1 MTTTINTTV
10 TVGPGGEVRL
20 QDDRLRPGTRARVMV
35 IGEEEHEMP
44 RIPMSQ
50 WIGACRGL
58 YKSVEEIDREIDG
71 FRNQW
76 DRPA

>member
-1 MTTTINTTV
+1 MSTTINTTV

-20 QDDRLRPGTRARVMV
+20 QDQRLRPGTRAQVMV
-35 IGEEEHEMP
+35 ISEEEATP
-44 RIPMSQ
+44 RTSMAQ

-58 YKSVEEIDREIDG
+58 YTNVEDIDRTIDDL
-71 FRNQW
+71 RNQW

>member
-1 MTTTINTTV
+1 VSTTINTTV

-20 QDDRLRPGTRARVMV
+20 QDQRLRPGTRARVTI
-35 IGEEEHEMP
+35 IGEDEATP
-44 RIPMSQ
+44 RTPVAQ

-58 YKSVEEIDREIDG
+58 YKSMEEIDREIDDL
-71 FRNQW
+71 RNQW